1 MNTVILRAAT
11 LGLGLTLAT
20 TAAMAH
26 PGHGEEATP
35 SSPELLLALQNAD
48 ATSASA
54 AAGKTTGQG
63 DLKFKV
69 IYSTGDLPEATAPG
83 ILSAHGGFAVDR
95 REGKGEIY
103 WALPKVGILRISND
117 LKTIDVLPTERR
129 MAGTNMHN
137 TTIWYGK
144 KDQAYLTFPGND
156 SAKVYTTDIDGNL
169 LNTLD
174 TPASDFP
181 FGEAKVSKYFGEGNK
196 FVPTDVEI
204 VNKKFY
210 ITTGYSALDYVL
222 TADVKAKKENVSSE
236 WTPMAFGGKGRRPGE
251 FGTGHGITIKPDGK
265 TIAVADRPNAEVDEF
280 DLKGNYIGTLNLPEG
295 AFPCDI
301 DYQSGYT
308 IVGCLHGKD
317 REAGA
322 PIYIVK
328 DGEVVSTI
336 MIKQDLGLG
345 DFQHV
350 HNAVMIERNDK
361 FYVIAQAWNPGGF
374 AILEQVK

>member
-1 MNTVILRAAT
+1 MKKYAIRTTL
-11 LGLGLTLAT
+11 LGLGMTLAT

-26 PGHGEEATP
+26 PGHGQEASAP
-35 SSPELLLALQNAD
+35 SPELLLALQDANASGT
-48 ATSASA
+48 AASS
-54 AAGKTTGQG
+54 GKTSGQG
-63 DLKFKV
+63 DLRFKV
-69 IYSTGDLPEATAPG
+69 IYSTADLPAATEPG

-95 REGKGEIY
+95 RDGKGEIY
-103 WALPKVGILRISND
+103 WALPKVGILRIGND
-117 LKTIDVLPTERR
+117 LKTVDVLPTDRK
-129 MAGTNMHN
+129 MKPTNMHN
-137 TTIWYGK
+137 ATIWYGK

-156 SAKVYTTDIDGNL
+156 SARIYTTDLDGTL
-169 LNTLD
+169 LNILESPTAETKFD
-174 TPASDFP
+174 
-181 FGEAKVSKYFGEGNK
+181 ENRVSKYFADGKK
-196 FVPTDVEI
+196 FIPTDVEV
-204 VNKKFY
+204 VNNKFY
-210 ITTGYSALDYVL
+210 ITTGYSPLDYVL
-222 TADVKAKKENVSSE
+222 TANVKAKKDVTSE
-236 WTPMAFGGKGRRPGE
+236 WASMAFGGKGSRPGQ

-265 TIAVADRPNAEVDEF
+265 TIAVADRPNAEIEEF
-280 DLKGNYIGTLNLPEG
+280 DLKGNYLNTLNLPEG

-336 MIKQDLGLG
+336 MIKSELGLA

-350 HNAVMIERNDK
+350 HNAVMIERNGK
-361 FYVIAQAWNPGGF
+361 FYVITQAWNPGGF